1 MTIDNNTRI
10 KVLMPHIFHLNFFLR
25 IFLFLLFIPYSLLA
39 ATIASDDFSSGLN
52 NWTGNGVSA
61 YNQEM
66 NIDKDRTA
74 SKIYHL
80 GIAYA
85 NQTVTVDLQA
95 TPYGGWENSGE
106 SQDFLNVTVN
116 GSLFTQTYVNGTY
129 NFPTITAQA
138 DANGDLAMT
147 INPNTTVRGEN
158 VLIDNIYIKSVAP
171 SFTISD
177 VSFAEGNNGYHTVN
191 IPVTLVNATGGTYS
205 VDYNITDGTA
215 TNGSDF
221 NATTSGTLTFNSTST
236 QYIPI
241 QVNGDLTIENNEY
254 FTITLSNPTGGM
266 SISKSTA
273 QITILDDDNPAN
285 NDYSTNNLRPF
296 ALYKKDDITGD
307 MQIIGNS
314 VKLDSGGVCAP
325 LNTNNNNLTIVDA
338 DLDADSS
345 TFNSTSA
352 NLVLPPKVGS
362 ANILYALLYWQG
374 RTGSNSNVIN
384 GATVKFKPYGQ
395 TSYQTLTTINSKFN
409 WHNGDYQG
417 VADVTSQIKASID
430 SVGAATID
438 STGYNEPQWVAN
450 VYSPV
455 SNNGFGAW
463 ALVIVYKDTS
473 AKLRDI
479 SVFDGYQD
487 VYNNTVST
495 TLSGFLTPSFGA
507 VDSKF
512 LVFAGE
518 GDISLYDSVTMT
530 NNNQPPTPIP
540 LGDNIFRSSEDIN
553 GVNITNRNP
562 SCQNT
567 IGVDIRTFDVGTT
580 GNPAIIGNSQT
591 STTISLTS
599 SSGNNMSADE
609 YFPGVFAFSTELYQP
624 AVCYEEQVLYK
635 GAPISATNKPYL
647 DDNVTIEVTV
657 TNKDYEP
664 AKGVSIE
671 KIFDKGSGYA
681 YIPESMNIAP
691 IPGTHYYD
699 TNRTDA
705 VDGDN
710 ASFSSDTNTSK
721 YFLGTGATSTVGGT
735 LYFSN
740 VTKFK
745 YNATIA
751 DQNVSENT
759 YLLSYR
765 NDQLGIAYD
774 GVPTKKCS
782 YFNNAFSAYAP
793 AGVFNVVSDQFS
805 GTSDPLDNRVQLNAL
820 NTQIVGQTFNVKVL
834 ALNTDKITTK
844 NYTGDLNVSLINTP
858 DYNLCAHDSCKQ
870 QLCDATTPIAG
881 TTQTLT
887 FSNVSSKNMS
897 VNSAF
902 ASRNL
907 SFKIAYTANGTT
919 KYVCSRDNFS
929 IRPKSYSLALN
940 TTNPLIGGRNYI
952 LDINATS
959 ASGTLAADY
968 NQTITNASDLNVSDL
983 NASLDLTIPPGCGL
997 AANHIS
1003 LTPNIVFSSA
1013 GQSTYSPLVF
1023 NNVGDVN
1030 LTLYDENWTKT
1041 DQGASDGK
1049 AFDDCVVGSSS
1060 STPDANGKV
1069 GCMVSALKQLTFLP
1083 KSFVNTVNVQNF
1095 NNSNFTYL
1103 SNDGN
1108 MSANIILQ
1116 TTAILDTNATATN
1129 YTANCY
1135 SQDVNF
1141 TVSLINNPTNW
1152 LNGLPDAK
1160 TRIRYF
1166 DDGVHT
1172 SLDSNNTVGSAEF
1185 NATQSEFL
1193 NGTAPNLAVRFNFAR
1208 SASLPNE
1215 PFRITKNDFNISI
1228 QDANNTTG
1236 NDFDRTTDQ
1245 NTTFYFGRV
1254 HAPDYTFD
1262 GNSGNAKIYYEVY
1275 CKDCNKSSFDVN
1287 GSESVDSINWYLNPM
1302 HLNNSFGDVSANG
1315 ANSFSAL
1322 SGTSTPGSSGTINNG
1337 TETIT
1342 LSHAAPHI
1350 DKIQMYGKSWLIYNQ
1365 ANPNATENDFIVE
1378 FKNAANNWA
1387 GQGKLGH
1394 VIDTNISVR
1403 SNQRL
1408 NW

>member
-1 MTIDNNTRI
+1 MVGWVAKNKFFSLNPSKMPMFKVQYCKGRRHGVTIDHNTRI
-10 KVLMPHIFHLNFFLR
+10 KVALPHIYPLNFFLR
-25 IFLFLLFIPYSLLA
+25 IFLFLLFIPYSLFA
-39 ATIASDDFSSGLN
+39 VTIASDDFSSGLN
-52 NWTGNGVSA
+52 NWSGDGVSVVS
-61 YNQEM
+61 QEM

-74 SKIYHL
+74 TKVYH
-80 GIAYA
+80 
-85 NQTVTVDLQA
+85 
-95 TPYGGWENSGE
+95 
-106 SQDFLNVTVN
+106 
-116 GSLFTQTYVNGTY
+116 
-129 NFPTITAQA
+129 
-138 DANGDLAMT
+138 
-147 INPNTTVRGEN
+147 
-158 VLIDNIYIKSVAP
+158 
-171 SFTISD
+171 
-177 VSFAEGNNGYHTVN
+177 
-191 IPVTLVNATGGTYS
+191 
-205 VDYNITDGTA
+205 
-215 TNGSDF
+215 
-221 NATTSGTLTFNSTST
+221 
-236 QYIPI
+236 
-241 QVNGDLTIENNEY
+241 
-254 FTITLSNPTGGM
+254 
-266 SISKSTA
+266 
-273 QITILDDDNPAN
+273 ILDDDNPAN
-285 NDYSTNNLRPF
+285 NDYSTDNLRTF
-296 ALYKKDDITGD
+296 TLYRKDDITGD

-314 VKLDSGGVCAP
+314 VKLVKGGVCAP
-325 LNTNNNNLTIVDA
+325 LNTNNNDLNIIDA
-338 DLDADSS
+338 DLDADSN

-374 RTGSNSNVIN
+374 RTDSNSNVIN

-395 TSYQTLTTINSKFN
+395 TNYQTITTLNSKFN
-409 WHNGDYQG
+409 WHSGDYQG
-417 VADVTSQIKASID
+417 VADVTSQIKTSID
-430 SVGAATID
+430 SVGATTID
-438 STGYNEPQWVAN
+438 STGYNEPQWVAD

-455 SNNGFGAW
+455 PKNDFGAW
-463 ALVIVYKDTS
+463 SLVIVYKDPS

-479 SVFDGYQD
+479 SVYDGFQ
-487 VYNNTVST
+487 VVNRNNNYVPT

-518 GDISLYDSVTMT
+518 GDIGLADSVSMT
-530 NNNQPPTPIP
+530 DNNGNDQP
-540 LGDNIFRSSEDIN
+540 LGSNIFRSSEDID

-567 IGVDIRTFDVGTT
+567 IGVDIRTFSVGTNGT
-580 GNPAIIGNSQT
+580 IPIIGNSQT
-591 STTISLTS
+591 STTISLR
-599 SSGNNMSADE
+599 SGDDE

-635 GAPISATNKPYL
+635 GAPISTTNKPYV

-671 KIFDKGSGYA
+671 KAFDKGSGYS
-681 YIPESMNIAP
+681 YIPQSMNIAP
-691 IPGTHYYD
+691 IPGTTYYD

-705 VDGDN
+705 VDSDN
-710 ASFSSDTNTSK
+710 ASFSIDTNTSK

-765 NDQLGIAYD
+765 NDLLGIVYD
-774 GVPTKKCS
+774 GIPTKKCS

-793 AGVFNVVSDQFS
+793 AGFFNVVSDQFS
-805 GTSDPLDNRVQLNAL
+805 GTSDPLDNRAQLNAL
-820 NTQIVGQTFNVKVL
+820 NTQVVGQTFNVKVL
-834 ALNTDKITTK
+834 ALNTDKITTQ
-844 NYTGDLNVSLINTP
+844 NYTGDLNVSLINAP
-858 DYNLCAHDSCKQ
+858 DYNLCAYDSCKQ
-870 QLCDATTPIAG
+870 QLCDAEIPISG

-887 FSNVSSKNMS
+887 FSKVSSKNMS
-897 VNSAF
+897 VNSSF
-902 ASRNL
+902 ASKNL
-907 SFKIAYTANGTT
+907 SFKITYTANGVT

-940 TTNPLIGGRNYI
+940 AINPLIGGRNYI

-959 ASGTLAADY
+959 ASGTLATDY
-968 NQTITNASDLNVSDL
+968 NQTITNTSDL
-983 NASLDLTIPPGCGL
+983 NASLDLIIPPGCGL

-1003 LTPNIVFSSA
+1003 LSPNIVFSNT

-1030 LTLYDENWTKT
+1030 LTLSDADWTKT
-1041 DQGASDGK
+1041 DQGASNGK
-1049 AFDDCVVGSSS
+1049 AFDDCIAGSSS
-1060 STPDANGKV
+1060 STPDSNGKV
-1069 GCMVSALKQLTFLP
+1069 GCIISDIKQLSFLP

-1116 TTAILDTNATATN
+1116 TTALLDTNATATN

-1135 SQDVNF
+1135 SQDINF
-1141 TVSLINNPTNW
+1141 TVSLINNPANW

-1160 TRIRYF
+1160 SRIRYF
-1166 DDGVHT
+1166 DDGINT
-1172 SLDSNNTVGSAEF
+1172 TFDNNNTVGSAEF
-1185 NATQSEFL
+1185 NTTKSKFI
-1193 NGTAPNLAVRFNFAR
+1193 NGTAANLGIKFNFIR
-1208 SASLPNE
+1208 SASIPNE
-1215 PFRITKNDFNISI
+1215 PFRVTKNDFNISI
-1228 QDANNTTG
+1228 QDSNNTIG

-1245 NTTFYFGRV
+1245 NTTFYYGRV
-1254 HAPDYTFD
+1254 HAPDYTFA
-1262 GNSGNAKIYYEVY
+1262 GNTGNAKIYYEVY

-1287 GSESVDSINWYLNPM
+1287 GSESVDSINWYLNQM

-1315 ANSFSAL
+1315 ANSFTAL
-1322 SGTSTPGSSGTINNG
+1322 NGTSTPNNSGTISNG
-1337 TETIT
+1337 VETIT

-1350 DKIQMYGKSWLIYNQ
+1350 DKIQMYGKSWLIYSLTNSS
-1365 ANPNATENDFIVE
+1365 ATENDFIVE
-1378 FKNAANNWA
+1378 FKNTASNWA
-1387 GQGKLGH
+1387 GQGKLGRI
-1394 VIDTNISVR
+1394 IDVNISGR
-1403 SNQRL
+1403 SNQRI